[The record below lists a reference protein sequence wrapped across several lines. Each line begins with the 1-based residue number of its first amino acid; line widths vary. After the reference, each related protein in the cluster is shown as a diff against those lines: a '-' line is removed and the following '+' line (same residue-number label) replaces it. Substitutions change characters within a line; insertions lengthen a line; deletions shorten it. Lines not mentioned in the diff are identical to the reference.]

1 MAGDTTPDAF
11 VPSAYL
17 NGFIV
22 YPGAVSQI
30 LKTSSDQ
37 QHDFSHSCFF
47 ILHKMIEHIVYKIY
61 YSSFCFDAS
70 VDFVFPY

>member
-1 MAGDTTPDAF
+1 MAGGTTPDAF

-30 LKTSSDQ
+30 LITRFKDDQ
-37 QHDFSHSCFF
+37 FGRAVTGFF
-47 ILHKMIEHIVYKIY
+47 YFIGN
-61 YSSFCFDAS
+61 YSVMFL
-70 VDFVFPY
+70 

>member
-1 MAGDTTPDAF
+1 MAGGTTPDAF

-30 LKTSSDQ
+30 LWNKFWRWPVRQCRDWI
-37 QHDFSHSCFF
+37 F
-47 ILHKMIEHIVYKIY
+47 LYNEV
-61 YSSFCFDAS
+61 
-70 VDFVFPY
+70 

>member
-1 MAGDTTPDAF
+1 MAGGTASDAF

-30 LKTSSDQ
+30 L
-37 QHDFSHSCFF
+37 
-47 ILHKMIEHIVYKIY
+47 
-61 YSSFCFDAS
+61 
-70 VDFVFPY
+70 

>member
-1 MAGDTTPDAF
+1 MAGGTTPDAF

-30 LKTSSDQ
+30 LITKLEDDQ
-37 QHDFSHSCFF
+37 FGRAVTGFF
-47 ILHKMIEHIVYKIY
+47 YFIGN
-61 YSSFCFDAS
+61 YSVMFQ
-70 VDFVFPY
+70 

>member
-1 MAGDTTPDAF
+1 MAGGTTPDAF

-30 LKTSSDQ
+30 LYKDSKMTSSA
-37 QHDFSHSCFF
+37 
-47 ILHKMIEHIVYKIY
+47 E
-61 YSSFCFDAS
+61 
-70 VDFVFPY
+70 P